1 MIPAATSPWFLSWF
15 ARDAE
20 KRIRRTFGEIWIHGL
35 ATVKAGAEG
44 HPLLVITNHTSWWDP
59 LVVLFVT
66 RRLLDVE
73 AFAMMDQKNLERLP
87 FFAKVGA
94 FGVDL
99 EVPQDGARG
108 MRYAAKR
115 LTTPRTLV
123 WIFPQGKEVP
133 LTARPLEFRA
143 GSAQIERLAPNA
155 LIVPGA
161 IRYVFGSSPL
171 PSLWLSFGEP
181 YAPGKSVPANEER
194 QKLSV
199 AAELLRIDDALGSRE
214 HEFVSHHRP
223 RTDWFQF
230 VAERIL
236 AFMTRGALHQGR
248 TSSRK

>member
-35 ATVKAGAEG
+35 EG
-44 HPLLVITNHTSWWDP
+44 IRRCANDHPLLVVTNHTSWWDP

-99 EVPQDGARG
+99 DTPQDGARG

-115 LTTPRTLV
+115 LTRPRTLV
-123 WIFPQGKEVP
+123 WIFPQGKEAP
-133 LTARPLEFRA
+133 LTARPLDFRA
-143 GSAQIERLAPNA
+143 GSAQIERLAPKA
-155 LIVPGA
+155 MIVPGA
-161 IRYVFGSSPL
+161 MRYAFGSSPK
-171 PSLWLSFGEP
+171 PALWLSFGEP
-181 YAPGKSVPANEER
+181 YRAGSNVSTNAER
-194 QKLSV
+194 QRQSV
-199 AAELLRIDDALGSRE
+199 SDELQRIDDALATSDHGFDPH
-214 HEFVSHHRP
+214 HEPH
-223 RTDWFQF
+223 TDWLQ
-230 VAERIL
+230 VLAERLL
-236 AFMTRGALHQGR
+236 AFLTRRAIQGR